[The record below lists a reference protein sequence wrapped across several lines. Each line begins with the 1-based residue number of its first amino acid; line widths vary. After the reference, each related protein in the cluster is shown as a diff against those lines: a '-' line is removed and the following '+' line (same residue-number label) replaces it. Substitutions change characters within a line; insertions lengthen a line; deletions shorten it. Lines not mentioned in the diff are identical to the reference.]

1 MQEQFGLNIVL
12 FKIKDTEFDF
22 APYGLTDRYFRI
34 DVTDNINAS
43 KSVKFTEYP
52 LIDGTTRIDTVS
64 RAPGTL
70 NFQGKIGDVFSSPDY
85 THTIKSSGGKT
96 RMQLSIEL
104 LETLRDN
111 AVVLDVLT
119 QSKTFENY
127 LIESVSFTNERFGI
141 NTVNFTLRE
150 FLAFGDDLSDIVEST
165 EENPTV
171 VAEFQVRSLSTNNFT
186 NDQEMINE
194 IYRLITDSDI
204 SPSYVIR
211 LGSLDINP
219 DVFINPIRV
228 ENLPYLDQTKERGQT
243 AFTYTYNTT
252 RISQDLD
259 MQVLTSGIVKN
270 NLKLKLDIEK
280 VSIGD
285 FTNPGNI
292 SVVSRD
298 LTPNPEEFTEI
309 PKYKISVQ
317 LFQRIDGEDS
327 PVDPPINIED
337 VMISPRFS
345 NIDKGFNPFEGNAT
359 IDNDPITKY
368 GTTPGHYY
376 ATCFL
381 RKYKTFSGLGNN
393 YKAIPNLLRNID
405 KGYLYPAF
413 YYSKILSAIPGTNRG
428 IKETLYLNIG
438 FVYLHSD
445 FAKAIRTRF
454 TEDAA
459 SFPDHL
465 LNGKNVIWW

>member
-1 MQEQFGLNIVL
+1 MQEQLGLNIVL

-22 APYGLTDRYFRI
+22 TPYGLTDRYFRI

-70 NFQGKIGDVFSSPDY
+70 SFQGKIGDVFSSPDY

-104 LETLRDN
+104 LENLRDD

-165 EENPTV
+165 EGNPTG

-186 NDQEMINE
+186 TDEEMINE
-194 IYRLITDSDI
+194 VYRLITDPDI
-204 SPSYVIR
+204 SPAYVIR
-211 LGSLDINP
+211 IGSLDINP

-228 ENLPYLDQTKERGQT
+228 ENLPYLDKTREQGQT

-252 RISQDLD
+252 RVAQDLD
-259 MQVLTSGIVKN
+259 MQVLTSGLVKN
-270 NLKLKLDIEK
+270 NLKIKLDIEK
-280 VSIGD
+280 ISTGD

-292 SVVSRD
+292 SMVSRD
-298 LTPNPEEFTEI
+298 LTPNPEEFTEV

-317 LFQRIDGEDS
+317 LFKRIDGEDI

-368 GTTPGHYY
+368 GTIEAHYY

-381 RKYKTFSGLGNN
+381 RKYKTFAGLSSN

-405 KGYLYPAF
+405 KGYLYPTF
-413 YYSKILSAIPGTNRG
+413 YYTSRRIPKRG
-428 IKETLYLNIG
+428 VRYYLNIG
-438 FVYLHSD
+438 FVYLHPD
-445 FAKAIRTRF
+445 FAKAIKQRF

-459 SFPDHL
+459 SFSDHL
-465 LNGKNVIWW
+465 LKGKNVIWW